1 MDIPKNFLDKLE
13 DLLKIKNK
21 SSDKYELEFRLYR
34 VNSEDKRIFHM
45 SQDKFI
51 NTIQRLI
58 FDKKNGG
65 FNMNYDVK
73 HTLEITSDEDDIRL
87 IIDGEDNIKNLWIHN
102 SFDIQTSFIIKKRSD
117 VVDLSEYNVRLAL
130 NEEETVE
137 YSELESEK
145 NVSNILSNDV
155 EKTFRYKKRYS
166 IFPDS
171 ENIRFDLT
179 MTKMSVGTN
188 IVESNVF
195 KSIAIYEIEMEY
207 IGNDGDS
214 NEILKYLSLLLMLV
228 EDNNILLT
236 TDLKQNIIDTYL
248 ETIGKY
254 TENNLGRG
262 LTAYEDDVRSKFI
275 AVNPITLH
283 RKNIMSNKNVQN
295 IIDTEYAVTPKAD
308 GTRNLLFVH
317 NDGKM
322 YRITINFD
330 ISALGFSAPGWD
342 GTIIEGEYVDDKDI
356 FLAYDMLF
364 HKGADVR
371 SRHLI
376 YNKTERGKGNK
387 GRHELLNEFISS
399 KFTKTFK
406 NASTEITM
414 KDFEYSSGG
423 DSIYGK
429 SKKIWESRMRYDYK
443 IDGLIYIPIKEY
455 YPTRIGAWH
464 SLFKWK
470 PTELNTIDFLIKIER
485 DERGNELIRSLY
497 DENASV
503 RYKSVELYVGSQQDM
518 YNKNTKS
525 YKKNTVPIIF
535 SPYQSNEKSSKV
547 NTAKIKLD
555 VYGKMIAHDP
565 VHNILQEI
573 MDDVIVEFAYN
584 INDKNFGWKP
594 IRVRYDKTLN
604 YKNGQPVF
612 GNNEKTAND
621 IWRNIH
627 MPITSSM
634 LFEGSI
640 DESNVTNVR
649 ASGVPSLQNNNVSE
663 NISES
668 ERSGVSFFHHLIK
681 KDFHERYADDFK
693 EEKIE
698 YLDMGSGTGTDLS
711 IWRENKYNRI
721 VGLDKNKLAVETAIN
736 TYKSVPKPKPSIFYV
751 VSDLTRLIFPNYSAG
766 LDDAAKGRLQEY
778 MPSKNIFQMVGSFFT
793 ISEIYDS
800 ELSIKIFCQ
809 NLADSIKQ
817 DGYLMLCNL
826 DGKVVFDKLKT
837 QKVISGGQLWRIE
850 KKYRVSAWASDKHMS
865 GKKINVMMTD
875 SEIMREQ
882 YLVNFDH
889 LEKILSEYGFEKM
902 EDMPFHELYNEIKD
916 TLEEDDQERMK
927 LSNDEEEYSYMFRFQ
942 TYKKTGLS
950 PDSILKD
957 VVKRA
962 GRRKV

>member
-1 MDIPKNFLDKLE
+1 MDIPQNFLNKLE

-34 VNSEDKRIFHM
+34 VNSDDKRIFHI

-51 NTIQRLI
+51 NTIQRLT
-58 FDKKNGG
+58 FDKTNGG
-65 FNMNYDVK
+65 FAMNYEVK

-87 IIDGEDNIKNLWIHN
+87 IVSGEDNIKKLWLHN
-102 SFDIQTSFIIKKRSD
+102 SYDIQTSFIIKKRSE
-117 VVDLSEYNVRLAL
+117 VIDLSEYNVRLAL

-137 YSELESEK
+137 YDALESEK
-145 NVSNILSNDV
+145 NVTNIMSNDA

-166 IFPDS
+166 VFPASKD
-171 ENIRFDLT
+171 IRFDLT
-179 MTKMSVGTN
+179 MTKMSVGAD

-195 KSIAIYEIEMEY
+195 KSITIYEIEMEY
-207 IGNDGDS
+207 IGNDGKSMD
-214 NEILKYLSLLLMLV
+214 ILKNLSTLLMLV

-236 TDLKQNIIDTYL
+236 TDIKQNIIDTYL

-308 GTRNLLFVH
+308 GTRNLLVVH
-317 NDGKM
+317 NGGEM
-322 YRITINFD
+322 YRFNINFD
-330 ISALGFSAPGWD
+330 ISAFGFIASNWD

-356 FLAYDMLF
+356 FLSYDMLF
-364 HKGADVR
+364 YKGEDIR

-399 KFTKTFK
+399 KFTKTFE
-406 NASTEITM
+406 NASTEIIM

-423 DSIYGK
+423 NSIYEK
-429 SKKIWESRMRYDYK
+429 SKKLWESRMRYDYK

-497 DENASV
+497 DENTSI
-503 RYKSVELYVGSQQDM
+503 RYKTVELYVGSQQDM
-518 YNKNTKS
+518 YNKNSKS
-525 YKKNTVPIIF
+525 YKKNTVPILF
-535 SPYQSNEKSSKV
+535 SPFQSNEKSSKV
-547 NTAKIKLD
+547 NTAKVKLD
-555 VYGKMIAHDP
+555 MYGKMIAVDP

-584 INDKNFGWKP
+584 VNDKNFGWKP

-604 YKNGQPVF
+604 YKNGQSVF

-634 LFEGSI
+634 LFDGSI
-640 DESNVTNVR
+640 NDSNITNAR
-649 ASGVPSLQNNNVSE
+649 ASDVPSLQNNNSVI
-663 NISES
+663 ISES
-668 ERSGVSFFHHLIK
+668 DKSSVAFFHHMIK

-698 YLDMGSGTGTDLS
+698 YLDMGSGTGNDLS
-711 IWRENKYNRI
+711 IWRDNKYNRI
-721 VGLDKNKLAVETAIN
+721 VGLDKNKLFIETAIN
-736 TYKSVPKPKPSIFYV
+736 TYKSVPKPKPSVFYV
-751 VSDLTRLIFPNYSAG
+751 VSDLTKLIFPGYNAG
-766 LDDAAKGRLQEY
+766 YDDAAKGRLQEY
-778 MPSKNIFQMVGSFFT
+778 MPSKNIFHMVGSFFT

-800 ELSIKIFCQ
+800 ELSIKVFCQ
-809 NLADSIKQ
+809 NMADSIKQ

-826 DGKVVFDKLKT
+826 DGAIVFDKLKAEKT
-837 QKVISGGQLWRIE
+837 ISGGQLWRIE
-850 KKYRVSAWASDKHMS
+850 KKYRISAWDSDKHMS

-875 SEIMREQ
+875 SDVMREQ
-882 YLVNFDH
+882 YLVNFEH
-889 LEKILSEYGFEKM
+889 IEKILADYGFEKM
-902 EDMPFHELYNEIKD
+902 EDIPFPELYNEIKD
-916 TLEEDDQERMK
+916 TLEEEDQERMK
-927 LSNDEEEYSYMFRFQ
+927 LSNDEEEYSFMFRFQ
-942 TYKKTGLS
+942 TYKKSGLS
-950 PDSILKD
+950 PNGILKD